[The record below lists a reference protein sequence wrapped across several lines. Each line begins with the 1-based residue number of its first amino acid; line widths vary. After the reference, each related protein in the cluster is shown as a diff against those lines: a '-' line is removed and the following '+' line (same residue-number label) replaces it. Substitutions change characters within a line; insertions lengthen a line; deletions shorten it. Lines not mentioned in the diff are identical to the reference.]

1 MESFRQKT
9 ESILRGDSE
18 KVFAV
23 ALTSDNKYIIS
34 GSSDNS
40 VKIWNLLEKHKKKLW
55 KDTLKK

>member
-40 VKIWNLLEKHKKKLW
+40 VKI
-55 KDTLKK
+55 